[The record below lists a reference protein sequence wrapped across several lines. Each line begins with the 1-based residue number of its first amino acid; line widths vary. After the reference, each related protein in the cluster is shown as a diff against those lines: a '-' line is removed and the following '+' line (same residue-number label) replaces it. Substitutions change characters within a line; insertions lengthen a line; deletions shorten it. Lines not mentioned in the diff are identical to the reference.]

1 MTETPQ
7 GKMAPATGLTPG
19 HWIAIATIAV
29 GILGG
34 VISVAL
40 GEHNARV
47 SNIETAITTVAE
59 TQARMAE
66 ALVRMEG
73 ETKATR
79 ERVASFEEQVN
90 NRFDQNDERLNRI
103 ETSIDRLIP
112 ATSGRPD
119 DAACRRTR
127 RIAAEPQG
135 HTAGLTQAVFPAQA
149 ATRSPLPEPRA

>member
-7 GKMAPATGLTPG
+7 NKIDPAKGLTPG

-40 GEHNARV
+40 GEHNARI
-47 SNIETAITTVAE
+47 SNIETAITTMAE

-79 ERVASFEEQVN
+79 DRLASFEEQVN
-90 NRFDQNDERLNRI
+90 DRFERIESRITGLEERVNDRFDRI
-103 ETSIDRLIP
+103 EASIDRLIQLYL
-112 ATSGRPD
+112 D
-119 DAACRRTR
+119 
-127 RIAAEPQG
+127 
-135 HTAGLTQAVFPAQA
+135 AQA
-149 ATRSPLPEPRA
+149 TQPAAGRAE

>member
-1 MTETPQ
+1 MTDTPQ
-7 GKMAPATGLTPG
+7 EKLAPVKGLTPG

-40 GEHNARV
+40 SEHNARI
-47 SNIETAITTVAE
+47 SNFETAITRMAE

-79 ERVASFEEQVN
+79 EHLAGFEEQVN
-90 NRFDQNDERLNRI
+90 ERFNRI
-103 ETSIDRLIP
+103 EAGIDRLIELHL
-112 ATSGRPD
+112 
-119 DAACRRTR
+119 DAQRTQP
-127 RIAAEPQG
+127 AAE
-135 HTAGLTQAVFPAQA
+135 
-149 ATRSPLPEPRA
+149 RAE